1 MEASQTQQIVI
12 EERLS
17 KDDINKFH
25 FNIDKQFHNQLN
37 LRVIRELLR
46 SLKLYVSTT
55 KYRDIYKY
63 NSICKVGNNRYI
75 FIAPDGIEY
84 DPIILG
90 YTDND
95 YETAIYSILSA
106 MKYYNINSFG
116 NLYEFPDDKIKK
128 NNNYLTMLN
137 IMNYLLSE
145 CIFDNVIYDLYDKG
159 KTIRFGTNVPSSK
172 SYEIIEKIR
181 KLIFHTLNN

>member
-1 MEASQTQQIVI
+1 MEATQTQQIVI
-12 EERLS
+12 KEKLS
-17 KDDINKFH
+17 KGDIINFH
-25 FNIDKQFHNQLN
+25 LNIDEYFNNQLN

-46 SLKLYVSTT
+46 SLKLYVSTR
-55 KYRDIYKY
+55 KYRDMYKL
-63 NSICKVGNNRYI
+63 NSICKVGNYRYI

-95 YETAIYSILSA
+95 SETAIYSILSA
-106 MKYYNINSFG
+106 MKYYNINAFG
-116 NLYEFPDDKIKK
+116 NLYEFPDDQIKK

-145 CIFDNVIYDLYDKG
+145 CIFDNILYDLYDKG

-181 KLIFHTLNN
+181 KLIFNTLNN